1 MATTASTVNQAML
14 VYSSKNAR
22 RLKRV
27 ADDVTWS
34 STQLAPD
41 RACKEQSY
49 ISGGRLRSLSS
60 IAIWRSS

>member
-22 RLKRV
+22 RLQRV
-27 ADDVTWS
+27 ADDVRWS
-34 STQLAPD
+34 STYWPRIGPAGNSP
-41 RACKEQSY
+41 Y
-49 ISGGRLRSLSS
+49 PSGGRLRSLSS